1 MFIRIL
7 GIGFVLAVLAFA
19 DEGMWLFDHFPTGQ
33 VLKADGFTVSNDF
46 LAHLER
52 ASVRFDNGG
61 SGSFVSAHGLLLTN
75 HHIGE
80 DCIQKL
86 SSAEHDYMA
95 NGFSAATEAQE
106 KACPDLEVDELV
118 SSVDVTALVKQGME
132 GDSSSAG
139 ANRMRKASI
148 ARIEKE
154 CSNSSGNR
162 CDVVTLYSGGQYSLY
177 QYKKFTDV

>member
-1 MFIRIL
+1 MFWRVL
-7 GIGFVLAVLAFA
+7 GLGFVFAVLAGA
-19 DEGMWLFDHFPTGQ
+19 DEGMWLFDHFPRDRVFKTYGFQ
-33 VLKADGFTVSNDF
+33 VTQDF

-118 SSVDVTALVKQGME
+118 SSVDVTALVKQGM
-132 GDSSSAG
+132 
-139 ANRMRKASI
+139 
-148 ARIEKE
+148 
-154 CSNSSGNR
+154 
-162 CDVVTLYSGGQYSLY
+162 
-177 QYKKFTDV
+177 